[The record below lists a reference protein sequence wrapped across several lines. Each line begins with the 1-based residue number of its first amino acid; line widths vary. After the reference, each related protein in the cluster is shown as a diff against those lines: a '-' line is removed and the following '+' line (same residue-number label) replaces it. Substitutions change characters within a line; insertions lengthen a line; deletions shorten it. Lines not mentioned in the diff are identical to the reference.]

1 MRFQLLLSALLLP
14 ASLAAQTTATR
25 SLSLNPDAAVK
36 VHNMTGPVVVHAW
49 AEDSIRVNSTGNSG
63 RLFIGGSRRGV
74 KLGYETPA
82 DVKGA
87 SGRLEIWLPA
97 TARLWVMTAAGAVTI
112 SGLTGTVEVTS
123 TSGDISITGT
133 PREVRAE
140 SMDGAVTLDVRSTWV
155 RSRTASGAINLT
167 GSAGNVVAESVS
179 GDVEVEMLDVRRAR
193 LESVTGDIRWLGT
206 LDDDASLD
214 VETHAGAIEVRL
226 EPALTVQ
233 LDVNAY
239 QSTIRNNYAA
249 SATVSSTGGQ
259 GSELHY
265 TRGDAGADVTVR
277 TFKGTVLLAPREDMA
292 SQ

>member
-14 ASLAAQTTATR
+14 ASLAAQATATR
-25 SLSLNPDAAVK
+25 SLPLNADAAVK
-36 VHNMTGPVVVHAW
+36 IHNMTGPVVVHAW
-49 AEDSIRVNSTGNSG
+49 AEDSIKVNSTGNRG
-63 RLFIGGSRRGV
+63 RLFMGGSRRGV
-74 KLGYETPA
+74 KLGYETPP
-82 DVKGA
+82 DVKG
-87 SGRLEIWLPA
+87 SGSLEIWLPA
-97 TARLWVMTAAGAVTI
+97 TARLWVMTAAGRVTI
-112 SGLTGTVEVTS
+112 SGMNGTVEVAS
-123 TSGDISITGT
+123 TSGDISITGA

-140 SMDGAVTLDVRSTWV
+140 SMDGKVTLDVRSTWV

-179 GDVEVEMLDVRRAR
+179 GDVEVAMLGVRRAR

-226 EPALTVQ
+226 EPALTMQ

-239 QSTIRNNYAA
+239 QSAIRNDYAA
-249 SATVSSTGGQ
+249 SATISSTGGQ

-265 TRGDAGADVTVR
+265 TRGDSGADVTVR
-277 TFKGTVLLAPREDMA
+277 TFKGTVLLAPRKDMA